1 DDQVAEEDQE
11 TVQMGRFSANRNH
24 AASEDETRRVH
35 RAGDDSEC
43 AGENASAH
51 ATGTSSHSISIP
63 RPGATDAPVSPEG
76 TEVSEDTAGGEEDEP
91 TIQVDRPPR
100 R

>member
-1 DDQVAEEDQE
+1 
-11 TVQMGRFSANRNH
+11 MGRFSAHRDH

-43 AGENASAH
+43 AGENAPAHTTGASH
-51 ATGTSSHSISIP
+51 ATATSSHSIP